1 MSSPAPVVL
10 TMVLPTFNEADNIA
24 PLVQRLSEALREVP
38 HELLVVDD
46 RSPDGTAEIAR
57 RLAAGIPALR
67 VIERPPPPG
76 LTSSIRDGVEQARGR
91 LVAWMDCD
99 LSHPPE
105 LVTELLRPL
114 AAGEA
119 DLAVASRYAPGGADA
134 RGLPFAQ
141 VYSRIINLLCQALI
155 DSSVRD
161 YTSGYVMGRRDTIL
175 ELGLNGDYGEYC
187 IELLGR
193 AALRGL
199 RVHEVGYAMVNRTAG
214 ESKTVASLPRF
225 VARGARYLKT
235 VARMVRLRLA
245 GSQAASTGTP
255 AR

>member
-1 MSSPAPVVL
+1 MADSAPVTLSV
-10 TMVLPTFNEADNIA
+10 VLPTFNEAENIE
-24 PLVQRLSEALREVP
+24 PLVRRLSAALRGVP
-38 HELLVVDD
+38 HELLVMDD
-46 RSPDGTAEIAR
+46 RSRDGTAEVAR
-57 RLAAGIPALR
+57 GLAAANPALR

-76 LTSSIRDGVEQARGR
+76 LTRSIRDGVEQSRGR

-114 AAGEA
+114 QAGEA
-119 DLAVASRYAPGGADA
+119 DLAIASRYAPGGADA

-155 DSSVRD
+155 HSSVRD

-175 ELGLNGDYGEYC
+175 ELGLEGDYGEYC

-193 AALRGL
+193 AALGGL

-214 ESKTVASLPRF
+214 ESKTIASLPRF
-225 VARGARYLKT
+225 VARGGRYLKT

-245 GSQAASTGTP
+245 GSGAPSTET
-255 AR
+255 RVR